1 MPEKELNL
9 FIVRRT
15 SKMVVESSEYTC
27 KVNIQTECQVRPL
40 LGSTQGF
47 YGIIFSENYAKSV
60 RSLGFNINNTSWAS
74 HKQREDG

>member
-1 MPEKELNL
+1 MQDTMPEKELNL

-40 LGSTQGF
+40 LGSTLVHKNH
-47 YGIIFSENYAKSV
+47 E
-60 RSLGFNINNTSWAS
+60 RSFCI
-74 HKQREDG
+74 